1 MNGFLLGKVRRVAAL
16 WALLALPLAAGAWDL
31 AGTKTIS
38 LHDRDGQVIPIGTVT
53 FRPEGQ
59 RTAFVIALD
68 HTRFKDFFLS
78 MKEFKCLD
86 GREVMCHVP
95 YPHRNP
101 ATVTADDLGWLEHA
115 LLFLHKSQAEFG
127 AKLWNGLYYR
137 MKITDDGIVGTAQAV
152 DLNLIGAPPDDP
164 GAQPYQP
171 ADRADIDPASRWL
184 GTLSIQ

>member
-1 MNGFLLGKVRRVAAL
+1 MGTSLLRKICRVAAL
-16 WALLALPLAAGAWDL
+16 CALALPLSASAWDL

-38 LHDRDGQVIPIGTVT
+38 LHGQDGQAIPIGTVT
-53 FRPEGQ
+53 FRPEGL

-68 HTRFKDFFLS
+68 HARFKDFFLS

-101 ATVTADDLGWLEHA
+101 GTVTVDDLAWLEHS

-137 MKITDDGIVGTAQAV
+137 MTVTEAGIVGTAQAV
-152 DLNLIGAPPDDP
+152 DLNLIGAPPADSTIP
-164 GAQPYQP
+164 PYPP
-171 ADRADIDPASRWL
+171 ADRSDIDLASRWL
-184 GTLSIQ
+184 GMLTIR